1 MGHKAYFYKLKN
13 ILQNQGEEG
22 TTEYERYI
30 DLPSEI
36 PLNTRWTLYQLSFFS
51 DDDQLAAYAL
61 NEYNEGKFIGVSKLP
76 KTVKA
81 ELISMIEDFSYKLF
95 TENN

>member
-1 MGHKAYFYKLKN
+1 MKHKAYYFELVG
-13 ILQNQGEEG
+13 ILQVKGKEG

-30 DLPSEI
+30 DFPSDI
-36 PLNTRWTLYQLSFFS
+36 PVNTRWYLCQLSYFS

-61 NEYNEGKFIGVSKLP
+61 NEYNEGKFINVSKLP

-81 ELISMIEDFSYKLF
+81 ELIRMVEDTYL
-95 TENN
+95 

>member
-1 MGHKAYFYKLKN
+1 MKHKAYYYELVG
-13 ILQNQGEEG
+13 ILQVKGKEG

-30 DLPSEI
+30 DLPSDI
-36 PLNTRWTLYQLSFFS
+36 PVNTRWYLCQLSYFS

-61 NEYNEGKFIGVSKLP
+61 NEYNEGKFIDVSKRP

-81 ELISMIEDFSYKLF
+81 ELIRMVEDTYL
-95 TENN
+95 

>member
-1 MGHKAYFYKLKN
+1 MKHKAYYFELVG
-13 ILQNQGEEG
+13 ILQVKGKEG

-36 PLNTRWTLYQLSFFS
+36 PVNSKWTLYQLSYFS

-61 NEYNEGKFIGVSKLP
+61 NEYNEGKFINVSKLP

-81 ELISMIEDFSYKLF
+81 ELISMV
-95 TENN
+95 ENTYL

>member
-1 MGHKAYFYKLKN
+1 MGHKAYFYKLKS
-13 ILQNQGEEG
+13 ILQSQGREG
-22 TTEYERYI
+22 TTKYERYI

-36 PLNTRWTLYQLSFFS
+36 PVNTKWGLYQLSYFS

-61 NEYNEGKFIGVSKLP
+61 NEYNEGKFYDVSKLP

-81 ELISMIEDFSYKLF
+81 ELISIVEGMFL
-95 TENN
+95 